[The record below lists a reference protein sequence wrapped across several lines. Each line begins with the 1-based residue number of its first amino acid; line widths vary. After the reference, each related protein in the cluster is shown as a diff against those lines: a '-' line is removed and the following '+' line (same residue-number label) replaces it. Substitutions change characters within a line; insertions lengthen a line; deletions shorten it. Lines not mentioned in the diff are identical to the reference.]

1 MKGETMDFDK
11 ILTLL
16 HVIEAADKHGLLFKH
31 ISTAARKELEK
42 INEPEAP
49 IAEPELPLNGEGK

>member
-16 HVIEAADKHGLLFKH
+16 QVIETADKHGLLFKH
-31 ISTAARKELEK
+31 ISAAARKELEK
-42 INEPEAP
+42 FNDSVE
-49 IAEPELPLNGEGK
+49 EPELPLTGEGK